1 MFVSKTYWRC
11 LQDMSSW
18 RLEDVFSKTIFRLR
32 RRRSWR
38 RLRDVL
44 KTNKC
49 LLGLR
54 SSILDFFY
62 LFFSGNT
69 KSFMPDC
76 LINCNHEKNF
86 FFHFY
91 FFSFIYLSNYL
102 FIYLFIHL
110 FIYLFFI
117 AYLME
122 RHYYTPIPLTYWFTY
137 HNNDIFY
144 GQ

>member
-1 MFVSKTYWRC
+1 MFVSKIYWRR

-18 RLEDVFSKTIFRLR
+18 RLEDVFSKTIFRLPRRLR

-62 LFFSGNT
+62 LFFSCNA
-69 KSFMPDC
+69 KSFKPDC
-76 LINCNHEKNF
+76 LINCNHEKKI

-91 FFSFIYLSNYL
+91 FFSLIYLSNYL
-102 FIYLFIHL
+102 FSYL
-110 FIYLFFI
+110 FIYLF
-117 AYLME
+117 
-122 RHYYTPIPLTYWFTY
+122 
-137 HNNDIFY
+137 IFY
-144 GQ
+144 CLFDGKTLLYPYALNILIYLS